1 MNNSGLLP
9 EVRVRSFFCGLASL
23 DFSLNEDQIMIR
35 DAAENFLADV
45 SDSAAVRKAMASER
59 GYDESVWQRIA
70 GELGWCGIAVPEE
83 HGGLGLGAVEIALVQ
98 EQIGRRLLCAPF
110 FSTVCLAANI
120 LKEAGSA
127 AAQKQYLASLAEGSL
142 RATLPLPSDVA
153 GWSAAASSV
162 VATMESGHWRVQGV
176 VDRVPDAANAEL
188 LLIFAQTSE
197 GLGLFAVP
205 ADVNG
210 MQIITAEPWDS
221 TRRFSRVIMD
231 IFLPAE
237 ARVDEPLRTSG
248 FARSLALARLY
259 IAAEQLGAA
268 QQCMDLTVAYTATR
282 KQFGRVVGSFQ
293 AVKHRCAEMMVKVE
307 ALRSAVYGA
316 AAQAAGDAPVDVLA
330 SECMAARALAGDALF
345 FCAAEAIQLHGG
357 VGFTWEYDPQ
367 LYFKRAQA
375 SSHWLGDSDA
385 LREQIADGLFA
396 QAVHA

>member
-1 MNNSGLLP
+1 
-9 EVRVRSFFCGLASL
+9 
-23 DFSLNEDQIMIR
+23 MIR

-70 GELGWCGIAVPEE
+70 SELGWCGIAVPEE

-120 LKEAGSA
+120 LKEAGSN
-127 AAQKQYLASLAEGSL
+127 AAQKQYLPSLAEGSL
-142 RATLPLPSDVA
+142 RATLPLPSDAA
-153 GWSAAASSV
+153 GWSAAATSV

-205 ADVNG
+205 ADTNG

-248 FARSLALARLY
+248 YARSLALARLY

-316 AAQAAGDAPVDVLA
+316 AAQAAGDAPLDVLA

-385 LREQIADGLFA
+385 LREQIAEYIFGKT
-396 QAVHA
+396 VHA